1 MLSSWLLKDTRGE
14 NSIIPSYQPTQRNH
28 SSDERET
35 ERFFLLLFGEV
46 KVRRVFPPPYSF
58 SPSLKQKKLL
68 IRLFGFNLNIAG
80 DSDWTT
86 NTCKSALRLIH
97 HLSERH
103 AKTEQDKKE
112 ERRHQKSF
120 IFFLSTNVW
129 RSWGS
134 VVVSQSRFTSV
145 LKKIVWSPFWW
156 SRKKD
161 QKTTFEE
168 KGVFSW
174 LCHSADFWSERGSLS
189 LLLSFAV

>member
-1 MLSSWLLKDTRGE
+1 MLSFPKYTKCSVVGCLK
-14 NSIIPSYQPTQRNH
+14 TQEGKIA
-28 SSDERET
+28 SSPHFSRRSETILQTKERER

-103 AKTEQDKKE
+103 TKTEQDKKE
-112 ERRHQKSF
+112 DTKKVLFSFSQQTSEEVEAPTRCSKSVAPHLCAQKNRLISF
-120 IFFLSTNVW
+120 LMNSEK
-129 RSWGS
+129 RY
-134 VVVSQSRFTSV
+134 SR
-145 LKKIVWSPFWW
+145 
-156 SRKKD
+156 
-161 QKTTFEE
+161 TT
-168 KGVFSW
+168 
-174 LCHSADFWSERGSLS
+174 
-189 LLLSFAV
+189 